1 MRIYL
6 ENNELVEITV
16 KEGKDAHMFEYYVGS
31 VKIGVLDDTVMHNNI
46 LMLDNI
52 KDKHM
57 SSKIE
62 NAINSLPRE
71 SVLQELQENKDIEDY
86 INEKYGE
93 IERVD
98 GVRKIDLDKETKE
111 QVNAKTTKK
120 AKEEKEPGKPKTKP
134 TVKQSVKLDERAND
148 VSSMRRWLGGNIPAE
163 FDRIGVVESSDMKEY
178 GGKNT
183 TRYSLVLISKNG
195 EIEPAEKYLP
205 QLKQRTT
212 RGNNPT
218 NESYQVRTDGK
229 VEQDAV
235 LSEYQLGDKI
245 IQLDNKQYG
254 RISLEI
260 GKEARNSTE
269 TVSQEVRGET
279 TLFATSK
286 TQRSVIGEY
295 EENGENTVEENIR
308 EADAHKK
315 ENPECEDL
323 GAEDIDGDVT
333 TQSHIHNEVT
343 LEDGSKI
350 SFERLA
356 VRWGLFDD
364 NGQPDIENAK
374 TKYLEKSEEKVD
386 ASPEQIID
394 ELDEELDDPRAV
406 DTRRR

>member
-1 MRIYL
+1 MRVYL
-6 ENNELVEITV
+6 DNNELAEITI
-16 KEGKDAHMFEYYVGS
+16 KQGKDEHMFEYYVGS
-31 VKIGVLDDTVMHNNI
+31 IKIGVLDDRVMNNNI
-46 LMLDNI
+46 LMLDEV
-52 KDKHM
+52 KEKHVAAE
-57 SSKIE
+57 IE
-62 NAINSLPRE
+62 KAINSMPRE
-71 SVLQELQENKDIEDY
+71 NILQEIQEDRDIENY

-93 IERVD
+93 IEKVEEI
-98 GVRKIDLDKETKE
+98 RKIDLDKEAIETTNTK
-111 QVNAKTTKK
+111 ATKK
-120 AKEEKEPGKPKTKP
+120 TKEEKETGKPKTKP

-183 TRYSLVLISKNG
+183 TRYSLVLIGKNG

-269 TVSQEVRGET
+269 TVSQEVRGEN

-295 EENGENTVEENIR
+295 EENGENTVEENIK

>member
-1 MRIYL
+1 MRVYL
-6 ENNELVEITV
+6 SDKELAEITV
-16 KEGKDAHMFEYYVGS
+16 KQGKDAHMFEYYIGS
-31 VKIGVLDDTVMHNNI
+31 IKIGVLDERVMQNNI
-46 LMLDNI
+46 LMLDAV
-52 KDKHM
+52 KDKYVAEE
-57 SSKIE
+57 IE
-62 NAINSLPRE
+62 KAIDSMPRE
-71 SVLQELQENKDIEDY
+71 NILQEIQEDKDIEDY

-93 IERVD
+93 IEKVQN
-98 GVRKIDLDKETKE
+98 VRKIDLDKEIENEKKVKKSE
-111 QVNAKTTKK
+111 KDKKT
-120 AKEEKEPGKPKTKP
+120 KTKP
-134 TVKQSVKLDERAND
+134 AIKQSVKLDERAND

-183 TRYSLVLISKNG
+183 TRYSLVLMDKDGN
-195 EIEPAEKYLP
+195 IEPAEKYLP

-218 NESYQVRTDGK
+218 KESYQVRTDGK

-235 LSEYQLGDKI
+235 LSEYQMGDKI

-269 TVSQEVRGET
+269 TVSQEVRGEN

-295 EENGENTVEENIR
+295 KEKGEDTVEENIK

-315 ENPECEDL
+315 ENPECEEL
-323 GAEDIDGDVT
+323 RTEDIDGDAT
-333 TQSHIHNEVT
+333 TQSHTHNEII

-374 TKYLEKSEEKVD
+374 TKYLEKCEENVD

-394 ELDEELDDPRAV
+394 ELDGELDDPRAV
-406 DTRRR
+406 ETRRR